1 MVGQFVGL
9 GRVKSARFLLS
20 CHAENVCV
28 VGGGGYESR
37 GRYVKGGESFERGR
51 GFFLVVATTTNHGP
65 SSVGSMN
72 YSLGST
78 VVSSSKK

>member
-1 MVGQFVGL
+1 M
-9 GRVKSARFLLS
+9 
-20 CHAENVCV
+20 
-28 VGGGGYESR
+28 
-37 GRYVKGGESFERGR
+37 KGGESFERGR